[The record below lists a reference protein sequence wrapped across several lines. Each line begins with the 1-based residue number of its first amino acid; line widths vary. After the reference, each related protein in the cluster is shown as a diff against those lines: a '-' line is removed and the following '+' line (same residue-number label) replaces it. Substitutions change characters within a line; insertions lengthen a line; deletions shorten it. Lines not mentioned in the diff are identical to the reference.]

1 MKHKIAYLVST
12 LRRSGPTH
20 QLSYLLAKLDKSVF
34 DACIIT
40 LSPEPEDSM
49 RPLFDAMQVPVFSLQ
64 MGRIQGMLK
73 AATAVKK
80 LIRAE
85 NIALLH
91 TQGLR
96 ADTIGRKIQ
105 SIPVITTLR
114 NDPFLDY
121 PAKYG
126 KLKGGW
132 MAWQQI
138 KVAHARQGV
147 YTCAGSLSEAFKE
160 KYRLSLP
167 FVRNGVDVEYFH
179 PASPERKAKLRRE
192 MNIPEDVLL
201 MLSVGGL
208 LPRKDHLTSIRG
220 WKECGRKIRFIIL
233 GEGPVRD
240 KLNKE
245 ADVHSDLLMPGQVG
259 NVRDYLQ
266 AADFFVSASLGE
278 GLPNTVL
285 EAMACGLPVIL
296 SDIPPHRECLEG
308 LDEHRLF
315 PPGDAEALAQEIHY
329 LIENQDVDL
338 QKKMRLQGEAFS
350 AEKMSETYQEIY
362 RKRLNVK

>member
-1 MKHKIAYLVST
+1 MKPKIAWLVST

-20 QLSYLLAKLDKSVF
+20 QLSYLLANLDKSLF

-49 RPLFDAMQVPVFSLQ
+49 QPLFDAMQVPVFSLQ
-64 MGRIQGMLK
+64 MGRLQGMLK
-73 AATAVKK
+73 AAQAVRK
-80 LIRAE
+80 LIRSE
-85 NIALLH
+85 NITLLH

-105 SIPVITTLR
+105 NIPVITTLR

-147 YTCAGSLSEAFKE
+147 YTCAASLSEAFKE
-160 KYRLSLP
+160 KYRLDLP
-167 FVRNGVDVEYFH
+167 FVRNGVDVAFFY
-179 PASPERKAKLRRE
+179 PASPERKAQLRRE
-192 MNIPEDVLL
+192 MKISEDALL
-201 MLSVGGL
+201 MVSVGGL
-208 LPRKDHLTSIRG
+208 LARKDHHTSIRG
-220 WKECGRKIRFIIL
+220 WKESGQNISFIIL
-233 GEGPVRD
+233 GEGPEREN
-240 KLNKE
+240 L
-245 ADVHSDLLMPGQVG
+245 HSESKGHSGLMMPGQVR

-266 AADFFVSASLGE
+266 AADFFVSSSLGE

-308 LDEHRLF
+308 LDEHWLF
-315 PPGDAEALAQEIHY
+315 PPGDAEALAQEIQH
-329 LIENQDVDL
+329 LIENLDVDL